1 MKNALLFLSLVSGF
15 GTQAQFVQMGADS
28 LKTTVPIRFSNI
40 GEGAGKVL
48 TSDVKGIAT
57 WQNLP
62 TGYWQQ
68 SGAGGNEIRSTN
80 TGGFWSAYPSA
91 LPYNANNSTNP
102 PISPTSGNGTRMTWI
117 PARSAF
123 QAATFNAADGSVRFV
138 SDNIGLFSF
147 CTGLNVEARSRGGVA
162 FGVDAIAD
170 GTSNTIA
177 FGENVRSNGQ
187 NTTVFGYN
195 SWANANNSILGGFG
209 SNIQD
214 GTSNTI
220 LFGEA
225 STSSANRS
233 FGFGRGLNLN
243 TFGTTYMGS
252 YNSPIVGNSTSWVS
266 TDPLLVIGNG
276 QDDLSR
282 SNALVMQ
289 KNGVMSIGITPT
301 ASTTYRLRVGG
312 SISASATVQAS
323 NVQATNL
330 SGSGIRD
337 VCTDANGN
345 LIPCTAVSSSYN
357 ISAMGFQP
365 VIANGTASS
374 VFTRDVLKCLIYFT
388 NGTKDAEAHAYAPV
402 ELPHGAEINKLYFN
416 YLQNAGDKMILEF
429 YKIPKQLN
437 GNGTVEMSVNSSS
450 GAGVLQSSTG
460 PASSLI
466 IDNDNFYYYLKL
478 STSSAWQGSAMALRG
493 VIISYSKL

>member
-1 MKNALLFLSLVSGF
+1 MKKTLLLLSLTCGF
-15 GTQAQFVQMGADS
+15 EAQAQFVQMGIDS
-28 LKTTVPIRFSNI
+28 LKTNVPIRFTNI
-40 GEGAGKVL
+40 GEGTGKVL
-48 TSDVKGIAT
+48 TSDAKGGAT
-57 WQNLP
+57 WQAIP

-68 SGAGGNEIRSTN
+68 NGAGGNEIRTTN

-91 LPYNANNSTNP
+91 LSYNANNSTNP
-102 PISPTSGNGTRMTWI
+102 PVSPASGNGTRMTWI

-177 FGENVRSNGQ
+177 FGESVRSNGQ

-195 SWANANNSILGGFG
+195 CWANATNSLLGGFG

-233 FGFGRGLNLN
+233 FGFGRGLNLT
-243 TFGTTYMGS
+243 TFGTTYVGS
-252 YNSPIVGNSTSWVS
+252 YNHPIVGNSTSWVS
-266 TDPLLVIGNG
+266 TDPLFILGNG

-282 SNALVMQ
+282 SNALVVQ
-289 KNGVMSIGITPT
+289 KNGVLSIGLSPT
-301 ASTTYRLRVGG
+301 ASTAYRLRVSG
-312 SISASATVQAS
+312 SISASGTVQA
-323 NVQATNL
+323 ANL
-330 SGSGIRD
+330 AGSGTRP

-345 LIPCTAVSSSYN
+345 LTSCAGVASVYNLSAMSFHPVLAAGISSSVF
-357 ISAMGFQP
+357 IRDVP
-365 VIANGTASS
+365 KCVIYFANGTKE
-374 VFTRDVLKCLIYFT
+374 T
-388 NGTKDAEAHAYAPV
+388 EAHAYAPV
-402 ELPHGAEINKLYFN
+402 ELPQGAEVSKMYFN
-416 YLQNAGDKMILEF
+416 YLQNAGEKMILEF
-429 YKIPKQLN
+429 YRIPKQLN
-437 GNGTVEMSVNSSS
+437 GNGTVEISITSSS
-450 GAGVLQSSTG
+450 GSGVLQSAAT
-460 PASSLI
+460 PAGSLI

-478 STSSAWQGSAMALRG
+478 STGSAWSGSGMALRG
-493 VIISYSKL
+493 VIISYTKS